1 MCEFG
6 GQEGTA
12 AIFVDMNSETFFSH
26 LAEGGDE
33 GGGKKEVKLEHITV
47 QP

>member
-1 MCEFG
+1 M
-6 GQEGTA
+6 
-12 AIFVDMNSETFFSH
+12 FVDMNSETFFSH

-33 GGGKKEVKLEHITV
+33 GGGKKEVMKLEHFTV